1 MIEYKRGDIF
11 EEDAEA
17 LVNSVNCVG
26 VMGRGIALQFKR
38 KYPANFKAYQAA
50 CEREEVKP
58 GRMFVFETGCSTNPR
73 FVINFPTKIHW
84 RGKSRLEYI
93 ETGLDALAEEIK
105 ARNIRSI
112 AIPPLGTDLG
122 KLNWADVRPLIE
134 ATVKAIDCLDA
145 IVFKP
150 GSASISQLPKSVSAS
165 KMTVARAVLI
175 RLIYRYLKG
184 LLDPF
189 VTLLEVHK
197 LMYFMQEAGEPL
209 RLAFVKETY
218 GPYAQNLRHLL
229 RTVEG
234 HMIYGYNDGGDEP
247 HKQLTLAPS
256 ALTDSDNYLVS
267 HPESKRRLDRVT
279 ELIEGFETPFG
290 LELLATVHW
299 VTKEYPNATESDI
312 VAQTHSW
319 SDRKRQFSERQILLA
334 LRTLR
339 NNGFIPPAEG
349 EEIPLAFQFAD
360 GKHRLEGTLRF
371 EGM

>member
-1 MIEYKRGDIF
+1 MIKYKIGDIF

-38 KYPANFKAYQAA
+38 QFPANFKAYQSA
-50 CEREEVKP
+50 CKREEVKP
-58 GRMFVFETGCSTNPR
+58 GRMFVFETGCATNPR
-73 FVINFPTKIHW
+73 YIINFPTKVHW
-84 RGKSRLEYI
+84 RGKSRLDYI
-93 ETGLDALAEEIK
+93 KTGLNALAEEIR

-112 AIPPLGTDLG
+112 AVPPLGTDLG
-122 KLNWADVRPLIE
+122 KLDWGEVRPLIE
-134 ATVKAIDCLDA
+134 ATLLEFDELDA

-150 GSASISQLPKSVSAS
+150 GSASISQLVKSSS
-165 KMTVARAVLI
+165 TPKMTVARAALI
-175 RLIYRYLKG
+175 GLMHRYLRG

-209 RLAFVKETY
+209 KLSFAKEAY

-229 RTVEG
+229 RIVEG
-234 HMIYGYNDGGDEP
+234 HMINGYSDGGDDP
-247 HKQLTLAPS
+247 HKQLTLEKG
-256 ALTDSDNYLVS
+256 ALTDSEVYLAS
-267 HPESKRRLDRVT
+267 HPETMQRLDRVT

-299 VTKEYPNATESDI
+299 VTKEHPDSIEDDVVTY
-312 VAQTHSW
+312 THQW
-319 SDRKRQFSERQILLA
+319 SDRKRQFSKRHILLA

-339 NNGFIPPAEG
+339 NNGFMHPIEG
-349 EEIPLAFQFAD
+349 KEIPLAYQFVDESHLQEDAP
-360 GKHRLEGTLRF
+360 RF